1 MYLPSFLDKI
11 VDLQHAEKIS
21 NGWKSDGLRV
31 VFTNGCFDLLHLGHV
46 SYLDHARSIGDRLI
60 VGVNTDQS
68 VQELKGEHRP
78 IKDEQ
83 SRVAI
88 LAALSSVDL
97 VILFGEQTPIH
108 LIKTLMPD
116 ILCKGGDYAIAEIVG
131 ATEVKSAGGDVVVI
145 PFVEGHSTTSFINKI
160 NHTSHD

>member
-83 SRVAI
+83 SRAAI

-97 VILFGEQTPIH
+97 VILFG
-108 LIKTLMPD
+108 
-116 ILCKGGDYAIAEIVG
+116 
-131 ATEVKSAGGDVVVI
+131 SAGGDVVVI